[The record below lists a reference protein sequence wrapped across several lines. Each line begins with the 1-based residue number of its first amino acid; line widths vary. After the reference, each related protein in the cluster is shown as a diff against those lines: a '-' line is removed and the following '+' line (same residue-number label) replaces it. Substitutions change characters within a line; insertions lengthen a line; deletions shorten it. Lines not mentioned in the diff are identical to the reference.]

1 VLILAQT
8 TICFQQGEITMRKV
22 IAAAFALAV
31 FASPAFAF
39 QCPAL
44 MAEIDAALPT
54 AELTDEERARVEE
67 LRAEGEEL
75 HNAGDH
81 DASEAAL
88 NEARDILGIS

>member
-1 VLILAQT
+1 
-8 TICFQQGEITMRKV
+8 MRRLV
-22 IAAAFALAV
+22 ALAFALAV
-31 FASPAFAF
+31 FVSPALAF

-67 LRAEGEEL
+67 LRAEGEAA

-81 DASEAAL
+81 AASEAAL